1 MACAIVSGYI
11 LDCKNTVGGISN
23 IYITELANVTAVGQN
38 ASGYVTGITKIGG
51 TKFFKYALEPR
62 VANSATNTIQATPAN
77 GTVSY
82 AQSIVADFTKLQY
95 ATQAKL
101 QLLIQNR
108 TAIIVETKDGSFFY
122 FGLVNGMEVSAGTA
136 HSGANMNDKQGY
148 SITFTGEEKALANEI
163 DPSII
168 AALQS

>member
-1 MACAIVSGYI
+1 MACAIVSGYA
-11 LDCKNTVGGISN
+11 LDCKNTVGGIAN
-23 IYITELANVTAVGQN
+23 VYITELANVTSANQN
-38 ASGYVTGITKIGG
+38 ASGYVTSITLAGG
-51 TKFFKYALEPR
+51 KKFFKYALEPR
-62 VANSATNTIQATPAN
+62 VANSFTETIQASPAN
-77 GTVSY
+77 GTVAYS
-82 AQSIVADFTKLQY
+82 QSVVVDFTKLQF

-108 TAIIVETKDGSFFY
+108 TLVIVETKDGSFFL

-148 SITFTGEEKALANEI
+148 MITFTGEEKAFANEI

-168 AALQS
+168 AALQ